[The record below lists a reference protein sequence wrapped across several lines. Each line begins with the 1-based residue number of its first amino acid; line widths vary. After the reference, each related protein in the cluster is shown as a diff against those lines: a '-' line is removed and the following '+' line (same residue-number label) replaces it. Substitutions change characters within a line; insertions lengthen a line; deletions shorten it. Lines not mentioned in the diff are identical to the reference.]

1 MFPKRP
7 PTSKPQPILHHH
19 RVRTLERIQPYLDY
33 LPVARSL
40 GDYGGGGGGGGGG
53 AKSTCPATELH
64 DKLQESTWISDH
76 SVVRCAGCN
85 IKFRL
90 FWVGKHHCRV
100 CGNIFCDK
108 CTPPRTVGFAH
119 SYHSSYANGKL
130 LCTNLDRSNHSD
142 TLHPYRICSPCNHK
156 VRHLDRVYQFVR
168 VFSIVLRV
176 FPQSIFSD
184 TQGENIFSTLD
195 MFGRLNHMF
204 QHVAQ
209 IMKRI
214 LVTSQYI
221 YSNPWNTTEFIPH
234 MMTFKQEIQ
243 RNMLCGLRGLS
254 GFNRTDHYFYQMA
267 FMYYGLSPTESQGPV
282 QVLCRDTQTNANT
295 MEMYITMLFHE
306 RVYELIPWTLEMAEA
321 LTPTLLIRG
330 MADEYF
336 FQVLVHFTKQI
347 TGYPPRLFMWI
358 HSMDL
363 RASFLVDLQSLFPPS
378 VWAEYTNDWNFFDR
392 LCDVAR
398 RSNGDLRDPKFQ
410 ELATTA
416 RQTHPGIVGHPELR
430 IVQLDVQTRAFRRAK
445 SSSRPYIIPCRI
457 LNIQTNTYIQQTLLV
472 KHDQSLA
479 ADGIVH
485 LLIDFFRKGDE
496 RLITYPTIPIGATA
510 GIILMVPDSTTIYAV
525 GSSLKNKIQN
535 HPLNNFKT
543 RRELAA
549 SFAYSTAFFT
559 MLTCFLGLRDRID
572 SNMMVQ
578 PSQSVMFHIDFEYV
592 FDKQPRLKQTI
603 RNVSSTLNTTFSGLS
618 SFLQPSKPSS
628 SSSSGRSGKSFRQI
642 LSRHSEDDGT
652 VVITP
657 LLPDPVIDMLG
668 GYKSSVY
675 TELFEPQCNAFFQ
688 LFWNNRHFVYYT
700 TKFLIDVPST
710 TEASQMTKEYHDR
723 FFRDFVHT
731 VLDGSDTYSEQA
743 CKVFIDS
750 TKAKSFPE
758 QFLHGMNV
766 FAQKRR

>member
-1 MFPKRP
+1 M
-7 PTSKPQPILHHH
+7 
-19 RVRTLERIQPYLDY
+19 
-33 LPVARSL
+33 
-40 GDYGGGGGGGGGG
+40 
-53 AKSTCPATELH
+53 
-64 DKLQESTWISDH
+64 
-76 SVVRCAGCN
+76 
-85 IKFRL
+85 

-100 CGNIFCDK
+100 CGNVFCDE
-108 CTPPRTVGFAH
+108 CTPKRTVGFAH
-119 SYHSSYANGKL
+119 SYHPSYANGKL
-130 LCTNLDRSNHSD
+130 LCTNLDRSIHSD
-142 TLHPYRICSPCNHK
+142 TLQPYRMCRACN
-156 VRHLDRVYQFVR
+156 RQIRQLDQVYQFVR

-176 FPQSIFSD
+176 FPRSIFP
-184 TQGENIFSTLD
+184 GMNLFSTLD
-195 MFGRLNHMF
+195 MLGRLNQIF
-204 QHVAQ
+204 RQATQ
-209 IMKRI
+209 IMKRV

-221 YSNPWNTTEFIPH
+221 YSNPWNMTKFIPRL
-234 MMTFKQEIQ
+234 MTFKHEIQ
-243 RNMLCGLRGLS
+243 RNLLIGLNGLN
-254 GFNRTDHYFYQMA
+254 GLNGLHRTDHYFYRMA
-267 FMYYGLSPTESQGPV
+267 FMYYGLVPIETQEPNQHT
-282 QVLCRDTQTNANT
+282 QHTRDTQHTQNTQHTRDTQTNANT

-306 RVYELIPWTLEMAEA
+306 RVYEPIPWTLPMAEA

-330 MADEYF
+330 MTDEYF
-336 FQVLVHFTKQI
+336 FRVLTYFTKQI
-347 TGYPPRLFMWI
+347 EGYPPRLFMWI

-363 RASFLVDLQSLFPPS
+363 RARFLVDLQSLFPPS

-410 ELATTA
+410 ELATLA
-416 RQTHPGIVGHPELR
+416 RQTHPRIVGHPELR
-430 IVQLDVQTRAFRRAK
+430 IVQLDVRTRAFRRAK

-457 LNIQTNTYIQQTLLV
+457 LNTQTNTYIQQNLLV

-485 LLIDFFRKGDE
+485 LLVDFLRGNETPDTPDN

-510 GIILMVPDSTTIYAV
+510 GIILMVPDSTTIYAL
-525 GSSLKNKIQN
+525 GSSLQNKIQN
-535 HPLNNFKT
+535 HPANKFKT

-603 RNVSSTLNTTFSGLS
+603 RNVSSTLNTTFSGFS
-618 SFLQPSKPSS
+618 SFLQSTNSSKPSS
-628 SSSSGRSGKSFRQI
+628 SSSSSSSSGRSFRQI
-642 LSRHSEDDGT
+642 LSRHSDDDGT

-675 TELFEPQCNAFFQ
+675 TQLFEPQCNAFFQ
-688 LFWNNRHFVYYT
+688 LLWNNRHFMYYA

-750 TKAKSFPE
+750 TKAKSLPE
-758 QFLHGMNV
+758 KILRGMNV
-766 FAQKRR
+766 FVQKRRQ